1 MSRAVYTVS
10 KGGVEIARLE
20 ALIWVRLT
28 APGLY
33 LVCGEDE
40 GEGVLVGFTTFAGAP
55 FCRGKR
61 PSYSTT

>member
-40 GEGVLVGFTTFAGAP
+40 GEGVLVGGEWTLRQESNGMKS
-55 FCRGKR
+55 RGK
-61 PSYSTT
+61 

>member
-40 GEGVLVGFTTFAGAP
+40 GEGVLVG
-55 FCRGKR
+55 KR

>member
-40 GEGVLVGFTTFAGAP
+40 GEGVLVGGEIYL
-55 FCRGKR
+55 R
-61 PSYSTT
+61 YSSM